1 MPGGEGCSVIW
12 HILVITAI
20 FFHLNFSLP
29 WFSFWSPW
37 ERRTILGECK
47 LVFLVA
53 RYQERL
59 DVEVVSGLQGAL
71 QGAVG
76 ALLLVEVL
84 QHIL

>member
-1 MPGGEGCSVIW
+1 M
-12 HILVITAI
+12 
-20 FFHLNFSLP
+20 
-29 WFSFWSPW
+29 
-37 ERRTILGECK
+37 
-47 LVFLVA
+47 FLVA